1 MRFFRVGQWDYE
13 QLVYLVIK
21 IISFYFFNIDI
32 VQPFSHKARLINLL
46 TTWVTFLAPALESG
60 PASEQ
65 CGQQPD
71 R

>member
-1 MRFFRVGQWDYE
+1 MESGNGIMNNWFTKSC
-13 QLVYLVIK
+13 LVIK

-46 TTWVTFLAPALESG
+46 TTWVTFLPPAPESG